1 MRSRNQLIIA
11 RLILEKDGSVLLLK
25 RPKYKGG
32 NYSLVGG
39 LVEVAESVR
48 QALIR
53 ETHEEIGVK
62 IRKKNLEMVHVAHR
76 RKDGFS
82 VLHIFFK
89 TQTWEGEIVNREPKK
104 CKKLKWF
111 PLAELPKDMAPAA
124 FSALQ
129 CYQTDIA
136 YSELEW
142 KKESPQ

>member
-1 MRSRNQLIIA
+1 MRPRNQLIIA
-11 RLILEKDGSVLLLK
+11 RLILEKDDLVLLLK
-25 RPKYKGG
+25 RPKFKGG

-39 LVEVAESVR
+39 LVEVTESVR

-62 IRKKNLEMVHVAHR
+62 IKKKDLEMVHVAHR

-89 TQTWEGEIVNREPKK
+89 TQVWKGDIVNREPNK
-104 CKKLKWF
+104 CTKLKWF
-111 PLAELPKDMAPAA
+111 QRDELPTNIAPTAET
-124 FSALQ
+124 ALKS
-129 CYQTDIA
+129 YRSGLS

-142 KKESPQ
+142 Q